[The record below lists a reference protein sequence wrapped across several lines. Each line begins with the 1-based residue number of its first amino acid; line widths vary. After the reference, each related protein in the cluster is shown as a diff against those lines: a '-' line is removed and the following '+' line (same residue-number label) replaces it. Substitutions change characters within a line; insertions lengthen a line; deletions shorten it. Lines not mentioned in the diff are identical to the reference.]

1 MGSDLRGLGIRG
13 GELGCSADAECCS
26 KMGEG
31 DSNPMSGPA
40 YIHDYGNMKFQH
52 NPKHPPPGNKH

>member
-1 MGSDLRGLGIRG
+1 MGETVGELRRDKVCGAWGVRG

-31 DSNPMSGPA
+31 DS
-40 YIHDYGNMKFQH
+40 YHDRE
-52 NPKHPPPGNKH
+52 PR